1 MKDLIEQL
9 GINWKLLIS
18 QAVNFFILLAIL
30 RIFVYKPVLNLIKN
44 RTQKIEQG
52 LVKAQEADIRLKE
65 IDNIAKEKIKEA
77 ENSSMAIIKETQGKA
92 KELDSKLTKEVEEKR
107 DDLMKK
113 AQIAA
118 QAKIAQ
124 SEEIIKKEAVELVKK
139 TIAKTVELDPDKID
153 EALIEKALS
162 QIE

>member
-1 MKDLIEQL
+1 MEDLIEQL

-18 QAVNFFILLAIL
+18 QAINFFILLAIL
-30 RIFVYKPVLNLIKN
+30 RVFAYRPVLNLIKN

-52 LVKAQEADIRLKE
+52 LVKAQEADVRLKE
-65 IDNIAKEKIKEA
+65 IDNIAKDKIKQA
-77 ENSSMAIIKETQGKA
+77 ENSSMAIIKDTQAKA
-92 KELDSKLTKEVEEKR
+92 KKLEQKLTKEAEEKR
-107 DDLMKK
+107 DDLMEK

-124 SEEIIKKEAVELVKK
+124 SEEIMKKEAIELVKK

-153 EALIEKALS
+153 ETLIKKALN